1 MDLKTFYGRYIER
14 CNEHRFEELG
24 EFVAETAEVNG
35 VPQTLEQYAAGLRIV
50 TNAFPDFHWEVQEIL
65 EDDGR
70 LAVRLIDTYTKD
82 GEPVRLQELSMY
94 RIQDERIVAVWGDLE
109 PVRL

>member
-1 MDLKTFYGRYIER
+1 MDLKSFYHRYIER

-35 VPQTLEQYAAGLRIV
+35 IPQSLEQYAAGLRIV
-50 TNAFPDFHWEVQEIL
+50 TNAFPDFHWEVQDIL

-70 LAVRLIDTYTKD
+70 LAVRLTDTYTKD
-82 GEPVRLQELSMY
+82 DQPVTLQELSMY
-94 RIQDERIVAVWGDLE
+94 RIQNGRIVAVWGDLE
-109 PVRL
+109 PSRL